1 MIVRATVAG
10 PLKILVLD
18 ATCNKKGFEHD
29 LSRRVHAAL
38 QAGGIGVSGPPVFAR
53 GPGEIEDALQADFS
67 LLLYVAHGGAR
78 RGKDSATVQ
87 AGEFDT
93 NWYYLQ
99 HLKLNLKDK
108 MVCLC
113 VCHGSNADSLETIL
127 RGEQLALIMVG
138 PRALLD
144 ANEAEAFFPDFL
156 KRLHEMSPGDI
167 DPNVVRAVLDET
179 NGLAGGKMDL
189 FSPGLSAQ

>member
-1 MIVRATVAG
+1 MV
-10 PLKILVLD
+10 D

-38 QAGGIGVSGPPVFAR
+38 QADGVPLSGPPVFAK

-67 LLLYVAHGGAR
+67 ILLYVAHGGAR
-78 RGKDSATVQ
+78 RGQDAAKVQ

-99 HLKLNLKDK
+99 HLKTNLDDK

-113 VCHGSNADSLETIL
+113 VCHGSNEDSQETFL
-127 RGEQLALIMVG
+127 RGEHLALILVG
-138 PRALLD
+138 PRVVLYAS
-144 ANEAEAFFPDFL
+144 EAEAFFPEFL
-156 KRLHEMSPGDI
+156 KRIHEMCPGDI
-167 DPNVVRAVLDET
+167 DPNEVRVVLDET
-179 NGLAGGKMDL
+179 NALSGDKMEL
-189 FSPGLSAQ
+189 SSPGLSVP